1 MKSKNVLPRVAALL
15 DVQPVTDVVKVVDA
29 ATFVRPMYAGNALAT
44 VTTAEPIKVLSVRAT
59 AFDKAPATGGQGA
72 AVEPAPAVD
81 GAADAGVSA
90 FVSES
95 VSQSTRPELSAARVV
110 VSGGRGLKTKEHFQ
124 MLETL
129 ADKLKGAGKCVC
141 GNVCTCVGILYTIS
155 LSVRPSFG

>member
-44 VTTAEPIKVLSVRAT
+44 VSTAEPVKVLSVRAT
-59 AFDKAPATGGQGA
+59 AFDKAPATGGAGA
-72 AVEPAPAVD
+72 AVEPAPAVE
-81 GAADAGVSA
+81 GAPDAGVSA

-95 VSQSTRPELSAARVV
+95 VSQSARPELSSARVV
-110 VSGGRGLKTKEHFQ
+110 VSGGRGLKNKENFQ

-129 ADKLKGAGKCVC
+129 ADKLKGAGACVHLY
-141 GNVCTCVGILYTIS
+141 VGATS
-155 LSVRPSFG
+155 AVRCDD